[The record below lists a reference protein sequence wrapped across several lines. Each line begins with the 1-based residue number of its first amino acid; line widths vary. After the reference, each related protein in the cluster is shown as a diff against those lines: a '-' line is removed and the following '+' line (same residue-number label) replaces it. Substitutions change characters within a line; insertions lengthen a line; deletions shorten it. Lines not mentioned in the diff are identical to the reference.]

1 MKCLVCGNDGGFWGK
16 LTTHSNER
24 VCKECREKAKNQMQV
39 VLRSVSAEQ
48 SFKLQYAQGWVVR
61 FDETAKKYE
70 LAESETAPLKFS
82 LLNEMFM
89 LVERGDVMTEADLKY
104 LADLTRKYAVGQTAP
119 PELLDTIFR
128 IGVREV
134 IQSWEQGDV
143 PQKECGGLLLQKGE
157 VCHWEEGAALRIQR
171 TKREYVGAF
180 ASVSVPVPLTRR
192 SRFRVG
198 GFKGHPIDSKILEN
212 GGAGLLHVTN
222 QRICFTGPQN
232 SVAIP
237 YKKIISVGGF
247 DGGFIVQ
254 TANEKKPGIFIVRHP
269 ELTTQ
274 LVSLASHPPEEESA
288 PSGRQKKLPSTS

>member
-1 MKCLVCGNDGGFWGK
+1 MKCLVCGNESGFWGK

-70 LAESETAPLKFS
+70 MPESEAAPLKFS

-89 LVERGDVMTEADLKY
+89 LVERGDAMAETDLKF
-104 LADLTRKYAVGQTAP
+104 LADLTRRYAVGQAAS

-128 IGVREV
+128 VGMREV
-134 IQSWEQGDV
+134 IQSWEQGGV

-157 VCHWEEGAALRIQR
+157 VCRWEEGAALRIR
-171 TKREYVGAF
+171 RATREYVGGF
-180 ASVSVPVPLTRR
+180 SSVSVPVPLIRGA
-192 SRFRVG
+192 RFRVG
-198 GFKGHPIDSKILEN
+198 GFKGHPIDSTILEN
-212 GGAGLLHVTN
+212 GGAGLLHITS

-274 LVSLASHPPEEESA
+274 MVSLATHPPEEESA
-288 PSGRQKKLPSTS
+288 ASGRREKLPSTS